1 MTSKIDNLF
10 GSKTQV
16 MLPAKLVLNPDNCF
30 FLDIV
35 SLSEAEQAVKRAED
49 PVELTTENIH

>member
-10 GSKTQV
+10 GSKTRV
-16 MLPAKLVLNPDNCF
+16 ALLAKLVLNPDNCF

-35 SLSEAEQAVKRAED
+35 SLSEAEQAVKWAEEF
-49 PVELTTENIH
+49 VELITENIH

>member
-10 GSKTQV
+10 GSKTRV

-35 SLSEAEQAVKRAED
+35 SLNVTEQAVKWAEAF
-49 PVELTTENIH
+49 VELITENFH